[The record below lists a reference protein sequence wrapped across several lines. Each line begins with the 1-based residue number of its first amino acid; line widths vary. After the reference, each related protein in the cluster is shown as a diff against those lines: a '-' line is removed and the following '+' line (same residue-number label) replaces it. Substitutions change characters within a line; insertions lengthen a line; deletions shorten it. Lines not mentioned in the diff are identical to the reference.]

1 MTASTS
7 TPPDAPPG
15 AMQRIHAEGADLQVR
30 VDGTDGPWV
39 ILAHAL
45 GANHTLWDATARHL
59 AARYRVLRYDLR
71 GHGASDAPLGPYT
84 MTRLADDVVAI
95 MDALEIPQAHFC
107 GISVGGMIG
116 QTLGLRHA
124 ERLLSLTLV
133 ATVNHTPLDAHPMW
147 HNRIGQAEA
156 HGMSGL
162 ADATL
167 ERWLTA
173 PFRSAHP
180 DEVARIRAMLL
191 ATPVRGYVGV
201 SQAIMAFDLAGA
213 ISRIR
218 CPTLVMAGEEDQGAP
233 VSMAEAIAG
242 AIPGAKLEIL
252 PQAAHLATVEQPERF
267 HAAFDAFLGNAAC
280 GGQCDVP

>member
-1 MTASTS
+1 MTASTAANTS
-7 TPPDAPPG
+7 GETH
-15 AMQRIHAEGADLQVR
+15 RIHADGADLHVR

-59 AARYRVLRYDLR
+59 SSRYRVVRPDMR
-71 GHGASDAPLGPYT
+71 GHGNSDAPVGPYT
-84 MTRLADDVVAI
+84 MMRLADDVAAI
-95 MDALEIPQAHFC
+95 MDALQIPQAHFC

-116 QTLGLRHA
+116 ETLGIRHA
-124 ERLLSLTLV
+124 ERLLSLTLA
-133 ATVNHTPLDAHPMW
+133 ATISHTPLEAHPMW
-147 HNRIGQAEA
+147 HNRIGQVEA

-167 ERWLTA
+167 ERWLTE
-173 PFRSAHP
+173 PFRNAHP

-201 SQAIMAFDLAGA
+201 GQAIMAFDMASALG
-213 ISRIR
+213 RIH
-218 CPTLVMAGEEDQGAP
+218 CPTLVVAGEHDQGAT
-233 VSMAEAIAG
+233 VAMAQSIAS
-242 AIPGAKLEIL
+242 AIPGSRLEVL
-252 PQAAHLATVEQPERF
+252 PAAHLVAVEQADRF
-267 HAAFDAFLGNAAC
+267 HAVLDTFLGHAAC

>member
-1 MTASTS
+1 MTASTAANPS
-7 TPPDAPPG
+7 GETH
-15 AMQRIHAEGADLQVR
+15 RIHADGADLHVR

-59 AARYRVLRYDLR
+59 STRYRVVRPDMR
-71 GHGASDAPLGPYT
+71 GHGNSDAPVGPYT
-84 MTRLADDVVAI
+84 MMRLADDVAAI
-95 MDALEIPQAHFC
+95 MDALQIPQAHFC

-116 QTLGLRHA
+116 ETLGIRHA
-124 ERLLSLTLV
+124 ERLLSLTLA
-133 ATVNHTPLDAHPMW
+133 ATISHTPLEAHPMW
-147 HNRIGQAEA
+147 HNRIGQVEA

-167 ERWLTA
+167 ERWLTE
-173 PFRSAHP
+173 PFRNAHP

-201 SQAIMAFDLAGA
+201 GQAIMAFDMASALG
-213 ISRIR
+213 RIH
-218 CPTLVMAGEEDQGAP
+218 CPTLVVAGEHDQGAT
-233 VSMAEAIAG
+233 VAMAQSIAS
-242 AIPGAKLEIL
+242 AIPGSRLEVL
-252 PQAAHLATVEQPERF
+252 PAAHLVAVEQADRF
-267 HAAFDAFLGNAAC
+267 HAVLDTFLGHAAC